1 MSATK
6 VYTREVSGRYARWRW
21 ACVWITQA
29 VYYGLPW
36 LRWNERPAVLFDL
49 AARKF
54 YVFGLVLWPQDFIY
68 LAGLLILCA
77 GLLFLL
83 SAIAGR
89 VWCSFACP
97 HTVYAEIF
105 MWIERRIEGSR
116 SARIRLDRQ
125 PISPGKLA
133 KKTCKHLAWIA
144 VALWTGI
151 TLVAY
156 FTPVRILLREIADFS
171 LGPWQAFWVLFYGG
185 LAYLNA
191 GWLREQVC
199 QTMCAYGRFQSVM
212 FDMDTLIITYD
223 AARGE
228 PRGVRRNWRRG
239 AATALGDC
247 IDCSLCLQVCPTGSD
262 IRKGLASECID
273 CASCVDA
280 CDAVMDKIG
289 APRGLIRYSTQS
301 ALQEGLSPRQIRR
314 RIARPRVL
322 IYTGVLVLGVA
333 LYIAALATRVP
344 LRLDVIRDRDPVGQ
358 GPAHGTVD
366 NVYRLQVMNMDER
379 AHAYRIS
386 IADEDAAQ
394 LVSPAIVDVEGV
406 STRAMAVRVRA
417 VHESGASSPGRIRF
431 VLQAIDDEQLRVVEN
446 AAFLSAPD

>member
-1 MSATK
+1 MSGAK
-6 VYTREVSGRYARWRW
+6 IYVREVSGRYARWRW

-36 LRWNERPAVLFDL
+36 LRWNGRSAVLFDL

-105 MWIERRIEGSR
+105 MWIERKAEGSR

-125 PISPGKLA
+125 PLSAEKLA
-133 KKTCKHLAWIA
+133 RKGIKHLAWIA
-144 VALWTGI
+144 VALWTGT
-151 TLVAY
+151 TLVSY
-156 FTPVRILLREIADFS
+156 FVPIHTLLRDIADFS
-171 LGPWQAFWVLFYGG
+171 LGSWQAFWILFYGS
-185 LAYLNA
+185 LAYMNA

-199 QTMCAYGRFQSVM
+199 QHMCAYARFQSVM
-212 FDMDTLIITYD
+212 FDKDTLVITYD
-223 AARGE
+223 AERGE
-228 PRGVRRNWRRG
+228 PRGVRRSWRRG
-239 AATALGDC
+239 ATNRLGDC

-262 IRKGLASECID
+262 IRMGLASECID
-273 CASCVDA
+273 CASCIDA
-280 CDAVMDKIG
+280 CDSVMDRIG
-289 APRGLIRYSTQS
+289 APRGLIRYSTQN
-301 ALQEGLSPRQIRR
+301 AMQKGLSARQVLR

-322 IYTGVLVLGVA
+322 AYVGVLALGLV
-333 LYIAALATRVP
+333 LYIAALVTRVP
-344 LRLDVIRDRDPVGQ
+344 LRLDVIRDRIDAGREFAGGKVE
-358 GPAHGTVD
+358 

-379 AHAYRIS
+379 PHAYRITVAGEEAVELVS
-386 IADEDAAQ
+386 ADIIDVDAAASRM
-394 LVSPAIVDVEGV
+394 VA
-406 STRAMAVRVRA
+406 ARVRA
-417 VHESGASSPGRIRF
+417 LDAAGASPRRIRF
-431 VLQAIDDEQLRVVEN
+431 ELRAQDDERLRVVED
-446 AAFLSAPD
+446 AAFLARSD